1 MLYATRFRAP
11 DAFAFV
17 GTKERT
23 AVLLSDLEVDRGRRE
38 AKVDDVVS
46 YSELEKVVQGA
57 KKKKKPAY
65 AKVLARFLK
74 SRDVRRVLTQAD
86 FPLGLARALKKENI
100 RVQPAD
106 ALFWPGREIKNAQE
120 IEALGAAL
128 RIAEAGIG
136 AGARH
141 SKAGSN
147 PKRRKAFVERES
159 SDSGDLAE
167 GNGNSRCAGGWRGPG
182 RYDRCLRRT
191 SLRPSR

>member
-1 MLYATRFRAP
+1 MALILISGRFEDEDEDEEEFGASFHFVRWNLMGSCKKMCDKQTKLASKCRVVKRAKLIVASSEASADMLYATRFRAP

-38 AKVDDVVS
+38 AMVDDVVS
-46 YSELEKVVQGA
+46 YSELEKAVQGA
-57 KKKKKPAY
+57 KKKKPAY

-74 SRDVRRVLTQAD
+74 SRDVRRVLTPVD

-106 ALFWPGREIKNAQE
+106 ALFWPSREIKNAQE

-128 RIAEAGIG
+128 R
-136 AGARH
+136 
-141 SKAGSN
+141 
-147 PKRRKAFVERES
+147 
-159 SDSGDLAE
+159 
-167 GNGNSRCAGGWRGPG
+167 
-182 RYDRCLRRT
+182 
-191 SLRPSR
+191 